1 MRPHNT
7 YLRRVRK
14 EVLSGGYP
22 QMPTLFDPIQLGDIA
37 ANNRI
42 LMSPLTRGRST
53 AEHVPT
59 DIMIDY
65 YRQRAG
71 AGVIITEGTGVSRLG
86 LGWPNAPGLWTDA
99 QVEAWK
105 PVTAAVH
112 EAGGKIVAQIWHMG
126 RLARP
131 DVTGLQPL
139 SSSVTRA
146 PYHKEDNPY
155 QEARAATL
163 DDIKRAQDEYA
174 TAARNAIAAGFDG
187 VQLHGANGYL
197 IDQFLRDNTNFRD
210 DDYGGSPENR
220 IRFMKEA
227 VEAVIAEVGAGRTAI
242 RLSPNGETQGAD
254 DSNPEAVFVPAAKV
268 LNDLGIA
275 FLELRELS
283 PAGTFGA
290 SEVPKLSPKIR
301 EVFARPLILN
311 QDYTVEGAQA
321 DIASG
326 LADGI
331 SFGRKFIANP
341 DLVDRFRRGAELNA
355 DDFKTWYTP
364 GPEGY
369 IDYPALEQQAAE

>member
-1 MRPHNT
+1 
-7 YLRRVRK
+7 
-14 EVLSGGYP
+14 
-22 QMPTLFDPIQLGDIA
+22 MPALFDPIQLGDIA
-37 ANNRI
+37 AKNRI

-53 AEHVPT
+53 NEHVPT

-146 PYHKEDNPY
+146 PYHKEENPY

-163 DDIKRAQDEYA
+163 DDIRQAQDEYVI
-174 TAARNAIAAGFDG
+174 AARNAIAAGFDG

-220 IRFMKEA
+220 IRFMKESIQ
-227 VEAVIAEVGAGRTAI
+227 AVIAEVGAGRTAI
-242 RLSPNGETQGAD
+242 RLSPNGESQGAD

-283 PAGTFGA
+283 PTGTFGA
-290 SEVPKLSPKIR
+290 SPVPKLSPKIR
-301 EVFARPLILN
+301 QVFQRPLILN
-311 QDYTVEGAQA
+311 QDYTFEAAEA
-321 DIASG
+321 DVASG

-341 DLVDRFRRGAELNA
+341 DLVERFRTGAELNA
-355 DDFKTWYTP
+355 DNFKTWYSP

-369 IDYPALEQQAAE
+369 VDYPALESVAAE

>member
-1 MRPHNT
+1 
-7 YLRRVRK
+7 
-14 EVLSGGYP
+14 
-22 QMPTLFDPIQLGDIA
+22 MPTLFDPIQLGDIA
-37 ANNRI
+37 AKNRI
-42 LMSPLTRGRST
+42 LMAPLTRGRST

-59 DIMIDY
+59 SIMIDY

-146 PYHKEDNPY
+146 PYHKPENPY
-155 QEARAATL
+155 AEARAATL

-227 VEAVIAEVGAGRTAI
+227 VQAVIAEVGAGRTAI

-254 DSNPEAVFVPAAKV
+254 DSNPEAVFVPAAKA

-283 PAGTFGA
+283 PTGTFGA
-290 SEVPKLSPKIR
+290 STVPKLSPKIR
-301 EVFARPLILN
+301 QVFERPLILN
-311 QDYTVEGAQA
+311 QDYTFEAAQA
-321 DIASG
+321 DVASG
-326 LADGI
+326 LADGV

-369 IDYPALEQQAAE
+369 IDYPVLEQQAAE